1 MISQRYK
8 LNELTSKILAIRNIK
23 EEDLDFFLN
32 PDIQNHLPDPYILKD
47 MKKSTDKVYQSILQ
61 NDKVGIIADYDVD
74 GSTSCALIVKFFQ
87 YLKIKIYIETPDRI
101 NEGYGPNK
109 RIIDK
114 LRFKIWER

>member
-47 MKKSTDKVYQSILQ
+47 MKKSTDKVSMLFSDATF
-61 NDKVGIIADYDVD
+61 DKSFG
-74 GSTSCALIVKFFQ
+74 K
-87 YLKIKIYIETPDRI
+87 PDSDA
-101 NEGYGPNK
+101 K
-109 RIIDK
+109 KTDATK
-114 LRFKIWER
+114 KKSSKK